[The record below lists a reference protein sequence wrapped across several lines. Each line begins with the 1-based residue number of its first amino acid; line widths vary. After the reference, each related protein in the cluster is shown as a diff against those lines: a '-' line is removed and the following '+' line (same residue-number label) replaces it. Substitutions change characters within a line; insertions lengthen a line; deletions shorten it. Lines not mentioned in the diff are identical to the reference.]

1 MGSDVT
7 FSQAQSAALPALPPQ
22 SPGVAGLFAFG
33 STQKE
38 EARRTADTTGFFA
51 SHPGRRAERWGRFPT
66 RPEVELNDSR
76 KTRGRASGGL
86 GAAPP
91 VILTGGAVASRPRN
105 SPLPK
110 APAAPAAFPLT
121 ARVSG
126 CTGQDGLMTEARS
139 IPRLWGRFR
148 GNLGHQEGF
157 WHGVCFPYLD
167 NLGLTF
173 GCKNAR
179 KSTADAALRGY

>member
-7 FSQAQSAALPALPPQ
+7 FSQAQSVALPALPPHA
-22 SPGVAGLFAFG
+22 PGVAGLFAFG

-38 EARRTADTTGFFA
+38 EARRAADTPGFFA
-51 SHPGRRAERWGRFPT
+51 SHPGRRAERWGRCPT

-110 APAAPAAFPLT
+110 APAVPAAFPLT

-126 CTGQDGLMTEARS
+126 CTGQDGQKAEARS
-139 IPRLWGRFR
+139 IPGLWGRFSWQIRASGRLLAR
-148 GNLGHQEGF
+148 GVLSL
-157 WHGVCFPYLD
+157 P
-167 NLGLTF
+167 
-173 GCKNAR
+173 
-179 KSTADAALRGY
+179 

>member
-1 MGSDVT
+1 MTSLFRKLKVPR
-7 FSQAQSAALPALPPQ
+7 FPPC
-22 SPGVAGLFAFG
+22 PLMRRGWLL
-33 STQKE
+33 TRY
-38 EARRTADTTGFFA
+38 ARR
-51 SHPGRRAERWGRFPT
+51 
-66 RPEVELNDSR
+66 
-76 KTRGRASGGL
+76 KKKGRASGGA
-86 GAAPP
+86 GGTPP
-91 VILTGGAVASRPRN
+91 VMRIGGAVASRPRN
-105 SPLPK
+105 RPLPK

-126 CTGQDGLMTEARS
+126 CTGQDGQRQRPGVFRAS
-139 IPRLWGRFR
+139 GDVFR
-148 GNLGHQEGF
+148 GKLGHQEGF

>member
-1 MGSDVT
+1 MVRDGSDAKKKAGHGKWYHFFKWIT
-7 FSQAQSAALPALPPQ
+7 SRPAP
-22 SPGVAGLFAFG
+22 SCAGGGCLLAFG

-38 EARRTADTTGFFA
+38 EARRAADTPGFFA

-126 CTGQDGLMTEARS
+126 CTGQDGQKAEARS
-139 IPRLWGRFR
+139 IPGLWGRFSWQIRASGRLLAR
-148 GNLGHQEGF
+148 GVLSL
-157 WHGVCFPYLD
+157 P
-167 NLGLTF
+167 
-173 GCKNAR
+173 
-179 KSTADAALRGY
+179 

>member
-22 SPGVAGLFAFG
+22 SPGVAAY
-33 STQKE
+33 SPS
-38 EARRTADTTGFFA
+38 ARRKKKKPAVL
-51 SHPGRRAERWGRFPT
+51 PIRRASLRPT
-66 RPEVELNDSR
+66 WETQMIHPTKKVGLEDSR

-126 CTGQDGLMTEARS
+126 CTGQDGQRQRPGVFRAS
-139 IPRLWGRFR
+139 GDVFR
-148 GNLGHQEGF
+148 GKLGHQEGF

-173 GCKNAR
+173 GYKNAR